1 MKYTQGVYPIVSAKK
16 LNETTFDFVIKAPDI
31 ASKASFGQFVDVKAD
46 GFFLRRPIS
55 LGGITNDTIRIIFE
69 IKGEGTKKLSELK
82 EGDMIDVMGPLGH
95 GFTVSEQKKVILIGG
110 GIGTPPMLPL
120 AEHFKENAT
129 VILGFRG
136 KEQVIL
142 KEDFVSTGAKVIICT
157 NDGSVG
163 EKGFVTDVLKTL
175 INENPDMIYSCGPN
189 VMLKAVA
196 DMANDNGI
204 NCEVSLEER
213 MACGVGACLGCACKT
228 KSHDGTSSHAHVC
241 KNGPV
246 FDSKEVIF

>member
-1 MKYTQGVYPIVSAKK
+1 MKYTQGIYPVVSVKK
-16 LNETTFDFVIKAPDI
+16 LNETTYDFVIKAPDI
-31 ASKASFGQFVDVKAD
+31 AKKATFGQFVQVKAD

-55 LGGITNDTIRIIFE
+55 LGGITEDSIRIIFE
-69 IKGEGTKKLSELK
+69 VKGDGTKAIAKMS

-95 GFTVSEQKKVILIGG
+95 GFTVSDQKKVVLIGG

-129 VILGFRG
+129 AILGFRG

-142 KEDFVSTGAKVIICT
+142 KEDFENTEADTIICT
-157 NDGSVG
+157 NDGSMGV
-163 EKGFVTDVLKTL
+163 KGFVTDALKALTFT
-175 INENPDMIYSCGPN
+175 PDMIYACGPN

-196 DMANDNGI
+196 DYANENGI
-204 NCEVSLEER
+204 PCEVSLEER

-228 KSHDGTSSHAHVC
+228 KSHDGTSSHSHVC

>member
-1 MKYTQGVYPIVSAKK
+1 MKYTQGIYPVVSVKK
-16 LNETTFDFVIKAPDI
+16 LNETTYDFVIKAPDI
-31 ASKASFGQFVDVKAD
+31 AKKAKEGQFVQVKAD

-55 LGGITNDTIRIIFE
+55 LGGITEDTIRIIFE
-69 IKGEGTKKLSELK
+69 IKGDGTKAIANIK

-95 GFTVSEQKKVILIGG
+95 GFTVSDQKKVILIGG

-120 AEHFKENAT
+120 AEDFKENAT
-129 VILGFRG
+129 VILGFRS

-142 KEDFVSTGAKVIICT
+142 KEDFEKTGAKVIICT
-157 NDGSVG
+157 NDGSMG

-175 INENPDMIYSCGPN
+175 IDEKPDMIYSCGPN

-196 DMANDNGI
+196 TMANENDI
-204 NCEVSLEER
+204 PCEVSLEER